1 MISLIF
7 VSHSYDLA
15 KTTAEYIKKVTNT
28 DIPIAFSGGS
38 GDDHKE
44 LGTDAVEVFNA
55 IESVYSD
62 DGVIIFCD
70 LGSALISSELAL
82 SMLDEEKSKNVR
94 MTSAPFIEGGIN
106 AAIQSSLGKN
116 IDEVINESLE
126 SLTPKISYVKDKFDY
141 SINNNDLLDDIEFK
155 DYVKGEYKILLENGF
170 HARPVFMFINIIANS
185 KSKVFISNKTKHKP
199 PVSAD
204 SITKV
209 TLLNIEYGDVME
221 IYAKG
226 ADAEEVLER
235 FEYLVNGKFETK
247 YKTQQSKDKDIE
259 SNYKVVCDGFV
270 SGKAT
275 YMYFDINVKKE
286 YVKDIEAEKEKFKLA
301 IENVKKDLLEQK
313 SIIEKK
319 KLQNNEYLIFETYIS
334 MLFDDYAL
342 KEVYSLIEDKKYSAA
357 YSYNKVM
364 RNIFKSFDSLDD
376 GYIKERKYDV
386 EDILYQVLKYLLNMK
401 INLPEEDDVILIVDN
416 IYASIVTEI
425 GENIKGVISI
435 NGSAMSHAAILLKSL
450 NVPYIIYPYAMQL
463 KGKEIIID
471 TKNKEGKVIYLK
483 K

>member
-1 MISLIF
+1 MVSLIF
-7 VSHSYDLA
+7 VSHSYKLA
-15 KTTAEYIKKVTNT
+15 KITAEYIKEVTNT
-28 DIPIAFSGGS
+28 NVEISFSGGS

-44 LGTDAVEVFNA
+44 IGTDAVDVFNA
-55 IESVYSD
+55 IERVYSD

-70 LGSALISSELAL
+70 LGSALISSELAI
-82 SMLDEEKSKNVR
+82 SMLDEDKALNVR
-94 MTSAPFIEGGIN
+94 ITSAPFIEGGIN

-126 SLTPKISYVKDKFDY
+126 SLTPKISYVKDKVDY
-141 SINNNDLLDDIEFK
+141 TITNEALDDIEFK

-170 HARPVFMFINIIANS
+170 HARPVFMFINLIANS
-185 KSKVFISNKTKHKP
+185 KSEVYISNKTKHKP

-226 ADAEEVLER
+226 PDADQVLER

-247 YKTQQSKDKDIE
+247 KKILQQKNIDD
-259 SNYKVVCDGFV
+259 NVVVVSDGCV
-270 SGKAT
+270 SGRAI
-275 YMYFDINVKKE
+275 YMYFGINVKKE
-286 YVKDIEAEKEKFKLA
+286 YIKDTKAEKDKFNEA

-313 SIIEKK
+313 SIIEEKN
-319 KLQNNEYLIFETYIS
+319 LQNNEYLIFETYIS
-334 MLFDDYAL
+334 MLFDDYVL
-342 KEVYSLIEDKKYSAA
+342 KEVYDLIDNKKYSAA

-376 GYIKERKYDV
+376 GYIKERKYDI
-386 EDILYQVLKYLLNMK
+386 EDILHQVLKYLLDIK
-401 INLPEEDDVILIVDN
+401 INMPDEDNIILMVDN

-425 GENIKGVISI
+425 GQNIKGVISI
-435 NGSAMSHAAILLKSL
+435 NGSAVSHAAILLKSL
-450 NVPYIIYPYAMQL
+450 NIPYVIFDSAMQL
-463 KGKEIIID
+463 KGKDIVID
-471 TKNKEGKVIYLK
+471 TKNKEGKIIHLK

>member
-1 MISLIF
+1 MVSLIF

-82 SMLDEEKSKNVR
+82 SMLDEEKAKNVR

-116 IDEVINESLE
+116 IDDVINESLE

-141 SINNNDLLDDIEFK
+141 STNDNDLLENIEFK
-155 DYVKGEYKILLENGF
+155 DYIKGEYKILLENGF
-170 HARPVFMFINIIANS
+170 HARPVFMFINMIANS
-185 KSKVFISNKTKHKP
+185 KSTVFISNKTKHKP

-226 ADAEEVLER
+226 PDAEDVLER

-247 YKTQQSKDKDIE
+247 YKTQSSKDIGSD
-259 SNYKVVCDGFV
+259 YKVVCDGFV
-270 SGKAT
+270 SGKAM

-286 YVKDIEAEKEKFKLA
+286 YIKDIEAEKEKFQSA
-301 IENVKKDLLEQK
+301 IENVKNDLLEQK

-342 KEVYSLIEDKKYSAA
+342 KEVYSLIENKKYSAA

-386 EDILYQVLKYLLNMK
+386 EDILYQVLKYLLDVK
-401 INLPEEDDVILIVDN
+401 INLPEEDNIILIVDN

-425 GENIKGVISI
+425 GQNIKGVISI

-450 NVPYIIYPYAMQL
+450 NIPYIIFASAMQL
-463 KGKEIIID
+463 EGKEIVID
-471 TKNKEGKVIYLK
+471 TKNKDGKVIYLK

>member
-1 MISLIF
+1 MVSLIF
-7 VSHSYDLA
+7 VSHSYELA

-38 GDDHKE
+38 RDDHKE

-82 SMLDEEKSKNVR
+82 SMLDEEKAKNVR

-106 AAIQSSLGKN
+106 AAIQSSLSKN

-141 SINNNDLLDDIEFK
+141 SINNNLLEDIEFK
-155 DYVKGEYKILLENGF
+155 DYIKGEYKILLENGF

-226 ADAEEVLER
+226 PDAEDVLER

-247 YKTQQSKDKDIE
+247 YKTQPSKAIE
-259 SNYKVVCDGFV
+259 SDYKVVCDGFV

-275 YMYFDINVKKE
+275 YMYFYINVKKE
-286 YVKDIEAEKEKFKLA
+286 YIKDIEAEKDKFKSA
-301 IENVKKDLLEQK
+301 IENVKNDLLEQK

-342 KEVYSLIEDKKYSAA
+342 KEVYSLIENKKYSAA

-386 EDILYQVLKYLLNMK
+386 EDILYQVLKYLLDIK
-401 INLPEEDDVILIVDN
+401 INLPEEDDIILIVDN

-425 GENIKGVISI
+425 RENIKGVISI

-450 NVPYIIYPYAMQL
+450 NVPYIIFPYAMQL
-463 KGKEIIID
+463 KGKEIVID
-471 TKNKEGKVIYLK
+471 TKNKDGKVIYLK

>member
-1 MISLIF
+1 MVSLIF
-7 VSHSYDLA
+7 VSHSYELA
-15 KTTAEYIKKVTNT
+15 KTAVDYIRKVTNT
-28 DIPIAFSGGS
+28 NVKMAFSGGT
-38 GDDHKE
+38 GDNHSE
-44 LGTDAVEVFNA
+44 MGTDSIDVFNA

-62 DGVIIFCD
+62 DGVLIFCD
-70 LGSALISSELAL
+70 LGSALISSELAI
-82 SMLDEEKSKNVR
+82 SMLDEEKSVNVR

-106 AAIQSSLGKN
+106 AAIQSSLNKSL
-116 IDEVINESLE
+116 DEVVSEAIE
-126 SLTPKISYVKDKFDY
+126 SLTPKISYVKDKLDY
-141 SINNNDLLDDIEFK
+141 NTVEVSNDIEFK

-185 KSKVFISNKTKHKP
+185 KSLVYISNKTKHKA

-226 ADAEEVLER
+226 PDAEDVLER

-247 YKTQQSKDKDIE
+247 YKTQSSKDIGSD
-259 SNYKVVCDGFV
+259 YKVVCDGFV
-270 SGKAT
+270 SGKAM

-286 YVKDIEAEKEKFKLA
+286 YIKDIEAEKEKFQSA
-301 IENVKKDLLEQK
+301 IENVKNDLLEQK

-342 KEVYSLIEDKKYSAA
+342 KEVYSLIENKKYSAA

-386 EDILYQVLKYLLNMK
+386 EDILYQVLKYLLDVK
-401 INLPEEDDVILIVDN
+401 INLPEEDNIILIVDN

-425 GENIKGVISI
+425 GQNIKGVISI

-450 NVPYIIYPYAMQL
+450 NIPYIIFASAMQL
-463 KGKEIIID
+463 KGKEIVID
-471 TKNKEGKVIYLK
+471 TKNKDGKVIYLK

>member
-1 MISLIF
+1 MVSLIF

-15 KTTAEYIKKVTNT
+15 KVTAEYIKKVTNT
-28 DIPIAFSGGS
+28 NVPISFSGGS
-38 GDDHKE
+38 GDDHQE

-126 SLTPKISYVKDKFDY
+126 SLSPKISYVKDKLDY
-141 SINNNDLLDDIEFK
+141 TFNNNDLLEDIEFN

-185 KSKVFISNKTKHKP
+185 KSVVFISNKTKHKP

-209 TLLNIEYGDVME
+209 TLLNIEYGDIME

-226 ADAEEVLER
+226 PDAEQILEK
-235 FEYLVNGKFETK
+235 FEYLVNGKFETRH
-247 YKTQQSKDKDIE
+247 KTQLTKKIE
-259 SNYKVVCDGFV
+259 SDFVVVSDGYV
-270 SGKAT
+270 SGTAT
-275 YMYFDINVKKE
+275 YMYFGINVKKE
-286 YVKDIEAEKEKFKLA
+286 YIKDIKAEKEKFESA
-301 IENVKKDLLEQK
+301 IENVKKDLLAQKTIIEQK
-313 SIIEKK
+313 N
-319 KLQNNEYLIFETYIS
+319 LQNNEYLIFETYIS
-334 MLFDDYAL
+334 MLFDDYVL
-342 KEVYSLIEDKKYSAA
+342 KEVYDLIERKKYSAA

-376 GYIKERKYDV
+376 GYIKERKYDI
-386 EDILYQVLKYLLNMK
+386 EDILCQVLKYLLDIK
-401 INLPEEDDVILIVDN
+401 INIPTEDDIILIVDN

-425 GENIKGVISI
+425 GQNIKGVISI
-435 NGSAMSHAAILLKSL
+435 NGSPISHAAILLKSL
-450 NVPYIIYPYAMQL
+450 NIPYVIFPSAMQL
-463 KGKEIIID
+463 KGKKIVID
-471 TKNKEGKVIYLK
+471 TKNEAGKVIYLQK
-483 K
+483 

>member
-1 MISLIF
+1 MVSLIF
-7 VSHSYDLA
+7 VSHSYELA

-82 SMLDEEKSKNVR
+82 SMLDEEKAKNVR

-106 AAIQSSLGKN
+106 AAIQSSLAKN

-141 SINNNDLLDDIEFK
+141 SINNNNLLEDIEFK
-155 DYVKGEYKILLENGF
+155 DYIKGEYKILLENGF

-226 ADAEEVLER
+226 PDAEDVLER

-247 YKTQQSKDKDIE
+247 YKTQPSKDIE
-259 SNYKVVCDGFV
+259 SDYKVVCDGFV

-275 YMYFDINVKKE
+275 YMYFYINVKKE
-286 YVKDIEAEKEKFKLA
+286 YIKDIEAEKEKFKSA
-301 IENVKKDLLEQK
+301 IENVKNDLLEQK

-342 KEVYSLIEDKKYSAA
+342 KEVYSLIENKKYSAA

-386 EDILYQVLKYLLNMK
+386 EDILYQVLKYLLDIK
-401 INLPEEDDVILIVDN
+401 INLPEEDDIILIVDN

-425 GENIKGVISI
+425 RENIKGVISI

-450 NVPYIIYPYAMQL
+450 NVPYIIFPYAMQL
-463 KGKEIIID
+463 KGKEIVID
-471 TKNKEGKVIYLK
+471 TKNKDGKVIYLK